1 MISSMRFRAFP
12 RLVQGKQSCLSGESL
27 RLKRVSLVLRYFIPE
42 KPCEGAE
49 QGEEN

>member
-1 MISSMRFRAFP
+1 MRYRAFP

-27 RLKRVSLVLRYFIPE
+27 HLKREFLALRYFIPE
-42 KPCEGAE
+42 KPCGGAE